1 MSKLS
6 KTAAASMRGGPGE
19 VKKDPF
25 DTNEKKIHE
34 LRLQRTNKL
43 AVVRYDFIDALIETY
58 DAARALNVSL
68 LKQVADAG
76 DELNK
81 VLIKYNEVQ
90 LLLAQEIAN
99 VVTRD
104 EAIKHLAQST
114 SALLKRAEESEEQL
128 VGLRRTLSE
137 AANTGDGNYRP

>member
-6 KTAAASMRGGPGE
+6 KTAAASMRGIPGE

-34 LRLQRTNKL
+34 LRIQRTNKL
-43 AVVRYDFIDALIETY
+43 AVVRYDFIDALIEAY
-58 DAARALNVSL
+58 DATKILNISL

-81 VLIKYNEVQ
+81 VLLTNDQ
-90 LLLAQEIAN
+90 LKEQSKTDLFVLRQVSAA
-99 VVTRD
+99 RD
-104 EAIKHLAQST
+104 EIVAERHS
-114 SALLKRAEESEEQL
+114 LLEQL
-128 VGLRRTLSE
+128 AELRRTLNE
-137 AANTGDGNYRP
+137 AANTKDGNYSA